1 MADQTREKN
10 MKRKMSD
17 THISNAQYYE
27 IRLKGHLDAR
37 WEDQFEGMTITL
49 EEDGNTLLSG
59 PVADQA
65 ALHGLLKKV
74 RDLGMPLVSVN
85 QVPPLEPT
93 NQPYK
98 EKRMN
103 TSNKLIQ
110 IQDKKIALSTLW
122 VFVMFC
128 IAYADIIGFIEPGTL
143 ENIINGNTG
152 FVLTPTLILVFSL
165 FQAIPIAMIL
175 VSRWFRRDV
184 NRWLNI
190 VASVLTLLYVLGGG
204 NWESVSYPIFAALEV
219 VAMLGIIWLAWT
231 WRNNEA

>member
-1 MADQTREKN
+1 MIDKPTSTTQ
-10 MKRKMSD
+10 
-17 THISNAQYYE
+17 HYG
-27 IRLKGHLDAR
+27 IRLKGYLDAR
-37 WEDQFEGMTITL
+37 WGDRFEGMTITL
-49 EEDGNTLLSG
+49 EEDGTTLLSG

-74 RDLGMPLVSVN
+74 RDLGMPLLSVN

-93 NQPYK
+93 KQPKK

-110 IQDKKIALSTLW
+110 VQDKKVTLSTLW
-122 VFVMFC
+122 VFVVFC

-143 ENIINGNTG
+143 ENILNGNTG
-152 FVLTPTLILVFSL
+152 FVLTTALILVFSL

-184 NRWLNI
+184 NRWSNI
-190 VASVLTLLYVLGGG
+190 AASILTLLYVLGGG
-204 NWESVSYPIFAALEV
+204 NWESVSYPVFAALEV

-231 WRNNEA
+231 WRSNED

>member
-1 MADQTREKN
+1 
-10 MKRKMSD
+10 MKTSPP
-17 THISNAQYYE
+17 IYE
-27 IRLKGHLDAR
+27 IRIAGHLSLQ
-37 WEDQFEGMTITL
+37 WMEWFEGLTITL
-49 EEDGNTLLSG
+49 EEDGNTLLNG

-74 RDLGMPLVSVN
+74 RDSGLALVSVN
-85 QVPPLEPT
+85 RVPQLDPT

-103 TSNKLIQ
+103 ASTKLIEV
-110 IQDKKIALSTLW
+110 QDRKVTLSTLW

-128 IAYADIIGFIEPGTL
+128 IAYADLIGFIEPGTL
-143 ENIINGNTG
+143 ENIINGNVG
-152 FVLTPTLILVFSL
+152 IELTPAIILIFSL

-190 VASVLTLLYVLGGG
+190 AASGLTLLYVLGGG
-204 NWESVSYPIFAALEV
+204 NWESASYPVFAALEV

-231 WRNNEA
+231 WRNGAA